1 MGNSSG
7 LLLGVLFGAVGLGYL
22 TYGRRQKAV
31 IPLVVG
37 VALCV
42 LPYLISN
49 VWMLIGVGVIL
60 TGVPYFMRI

>member
-49 VWMLIGVGVIL
+49 VWVLIGVGVIL

>member
-49 VWMLIGVGVIL
+49 VWVLIGVGVIL
-60 TGVPYFMRI
+60 AGVPYFMRI